1 MRSRIVYK
9 LNVNNN
15 NTITQQ
21 LTHFSFE
28 RFHRFYY
35 YFESTKWLL
44 SATVISNSYDI
55 SKNGII
61 MTSIISLLFITNYT
75 KHADFIQNCIRTTLL
90 NFVVGLNEMTIFTD
104 PCPKTRFGW
113 TFFQQGNVTNISL
126 NGLSQDFSF

>member
-1 MRSRIVYK
+1 MRSRIVHK

-28 RFHRFYY
+28 RLHRFYY
-35 YFESTKWLL
+35 YFENTKWLL
-44 SATVISNSYDI
+44 SATVISNSYDS

-90 NFVVGLNEMTIFTD
+90 NFVVGLNEMIIFTD
-104 PCPKTRFGW
+104 PCPKDAFW
-113 TFFQQGNVTNISL
+113 MDV
-126 NGLSQDFSF
+126 FSTGKCYKYFLEWFKSGF

>member
-28 RFHRFYY
+28 RRHRFYY

-44 SATVISNSYDI
+44 SATVISNSYDS
-55 SKNGII
+55 SKNCVI

-90 NFVVGLNEMTIFTD
+90 IFVVGLNKWFFLQILVQ
-104 PCPKTRFGW
+104 KTRFGW
-113 TFFQQGNVTNISL
+113 TFFLQGNITNISL
-126 NGLSQDFSF
+126 NGLSQHFSF